1 MSLRIAAL
9 GASAAL
15 LTACGGGSKN
25 STTGGSTGPPG
36 YYLSITGSGAG
47 ASFAPV
53 AAPAGATV
61 TLVNADTVAHDIVSE
76 AAAGAFTP
84 GSPAGVAFPFDTGP
98 FTGVK
103 TLMLP
108 AGLADGTVLPYYC
121 SIHKGAEATPN
132 GAITVR
138 NAAPPQ
144 PPPGGGGGGY

>member
-15 LTACGGGSKN
+15 LTACGGGGN
-25 STTGGSTGPPG
+25 STSGGSAGPLG

-47 ASFAPV
+47 ATFAAL

-61 TLVNADTVAHDIVSE
+61 TLVNADGVAHEIVSE
-76 AAAGAFTP
+76 AAPGAFTP
-84 GSPAGVAFPFDTGP
+84 GSPTGVAFPFDTGP

-103 TLMLP
+103 TLVLK
-108 AGLADGTVLPYYC
+108 AGLPDGTVLPYYC
-121 SIHKGAEATPN
+121 AIHKGAEVTPN
-132 GAITVR
+132 GAITIR
-138 NAAPPQ
+138 ASAPPF